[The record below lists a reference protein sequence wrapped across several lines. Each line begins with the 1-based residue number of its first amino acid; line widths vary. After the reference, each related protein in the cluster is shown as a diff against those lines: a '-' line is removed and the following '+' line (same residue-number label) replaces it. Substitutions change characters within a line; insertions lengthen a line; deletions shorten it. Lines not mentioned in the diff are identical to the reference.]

1 MPISI
6 IFIII
11 IIIVIIIMVFC
22 YNKKTPTT
30 VIVNP
35 ELNTNLNTKLNT
47 NLNTKLNTNNLN
59 TELNTNL
66 NTNNLTKRN
75 HFIVSND
82 SRRFNPISS
91 GDYNHYNLSFLSQ
104 QVDDHSCMIHNNNN
118 HKSNNNNLNNNNLNH
133 KSNNHKSNNHKS
145 NFTTK
150 ENPVYPSQL
159 APSNNMWKSHDRYPA
174 VYDRGNQDHLIKD
187 NKKSNFSEFNYP
199 GSIDN
204 EIPNLGLS
212 RDRAN
217 NTPPFLGFGFKDLA
231 KNENAR
237 SPEGNPFNLMN
248 TSAPVAAPIQID
260 DEANADTIDYDEMNT
275 YHAKWRNDATRA
287 TAGTMNRFRNVD
299 PYLREELDETE
310 NEVWWGQNEI

>member
-1 MPISI
+1 
-6 IFIII
+6 
-11 IIIVIIIMVFC
+11 MVFC

-30 VIVNP
+30 VNPDLNTDLNPKLNP
-35 ELNTNLNTKLNT
+35 ELNPK
-47 NLNTKLNTNNLN
+47 
-59 TELNTNL
+59 L

-82 SRRFNPISS
+82 SRRFKPVSS
-91 GDYNHYNLSFLSQ
+91 GPYNHYNSNFLNHQADS
-104 QVDDHSCMIHNNNN
+104 HNCIIHNN
-118 HKSNNNNLNNNNLNH
+118 
-133 KSNNHKSNNHKS
+133 KS

-159 APSNNMWKSHDRYPA
+159 APSNNMWKSHDKYPA